1 MAPPGGDPF
10 NIGETWAKTE
20 KDRGLVC
27 FICLSDISAGEAR
40 PGYFAATTGYERLV
54 TVVAATDGEN
64 IKTSAISAPKAP
76 FSEDIF
82 ASRVAHECAHAFG
95 LGDEYGP
102 GTGVTLSGGGVGI
115 PIFPNLQAKMV
126 IATGTVLNPSLIKW
140 LLPRAIKVGR
150 VVVAPTLLSGQDFQ
164 LKLDP
169 AVPQSVRRRRSRP
182 HQGGA
187 AQQERSIPA
196 ASIQSRAE
204 IYFCGRCHAAKR
216 AAIGSSA
223 VPRQQVHPH
232 VRERPAGTR
241 AHPGG
246 CPRARA
252 HRDNEQ
258 PAECS
263 VQRPGSPMRCRR
275 QCAAIYAA
283 DDLPPLN
290 FPQAPA
296 SMADVLG
303 IYEGGGHIDCEEY
316 RPAGRCKMRTADSK
330 TVPFCHVCRYIMVD
344 RVEALKLA
352 ELDQL
357 FDPFFPF

>member
-1 MAPPGGDPF
+1 VAPPGGDPF

-76 FSEDIF
+76 FNEDIF

-126 IATGTVLNPSLIKW
+126 ITTGTVLNPSLIKW

-150 VVVAPTLLSGQDFQ
+150 VVAAPTALTGPDFQ
-164 LKLDP
+164 FTLDP
-169 AVPQSVRRRRSRP
+169 AVPNPFDVGDLVLIREAPLNKNDPYLPLRFKVVQKF
-182 HQGGA
+182 A
-187 AQQERSIPA
+187 
-196 ASIQSRAE
+196 
-204 IYFCGRCHAAKR
+204 
-216 AAIGSSA
+216 SA
-223 VPRQQVHPH
+223 VDVTQQNTPPLDPQLFLASKYILMCVNVLQGPELTL
-232 VRERPAGTR
+232 VAAPVL
-241 AHPGG
+241 AHIATTNSPLNA
-246 CPRARA
+246 PL
-252 HRDNEQ
+252 N
-258 PAECS
+258 
-263 VQRPGSPMRCRR
+263 VQ
-275 QCAAIYAA
+275 AAPCVAA
-283 DDLPPLN
+283 DNAQPFMLPTNLPPLN
-290 FPQAPA
+290 FSKKPA
-296 SMADVLG
+296 TMADVLG

-316 RPAGRCKMRTADSK
+316 RPAGRCKMRTADDK
-330 TVPFCHVCRYIMVD
+330 AVPFCHVCRYIMVD

-357 FDPFFPF
+357 YDPFFPF